1 MFLKSRRAFY
11 AFQLIPLLVF
21 AFVYQDTARFEGMV
35 IRIHWLSTVAIEEW
49 NGAAWQVISKVSA
62 ANEGLPTYYSPL
74 PPMREYGGYACPR
87 LELGCQ
93 RAGEAELHLY
103 AVIETTS
110 LLQNFQWRCELPRDA
125 WQGLEFEQV
134 VTGEYWVSQHE
145 IICSSLEFAE

>member
-1 MFLKSRRAFY
+1 MLKSALLLLALETVMFL
-11 AFQLIPLLVF
+11 LWLN
-21 AFVYQDTARFEGMV
+21 DTAQFSGHVVRL
-35 IRIHWLSTVAIEEW
+35 HWLSTVAIEEW
-49 NGAAWQVISKVSA
+49 DGYAWQLLSKVSA
-62 ANEGLPTYYSPL
+62 ANEGLPTYYPPL

-110 LLQNFQWRCELPRDA
+110 LLQNFQWRCELPRDL

-134 VTGEYWVSQHE
+134 VSGEYWVNQHE
-145 IICSSLEFAE
+145 IICESLAF